1 MAKTFT
7 PIDAAAILAAAVR
20 EQTGQ
25 ETTLQSVN
33 INNFASIGES
43 LQTTG
48 QENVLNKL
56 STVIFREMIAVR
68 PYTGSFLSIRSEN
81 NTLFQQRL
89 RKISYKAK
97 DPKNAGNFNTNLFT
111 NLKTGFTNGRNLD
124 SNGVPQS
131 TGSMWEQDL
140 CLPYQVFFGGSQ
152 VWQGSYEVSEDA
164 LKDAFRSPDNLAK
177 FVDGY
182 ITSKMNDIE
191 SQKEA
196 FSRLTFLQLLAG
208 TIDQASVMPGS
219 VINMTAAYNAHF
231 GTSKSTNDLLT
242 TDLTSFLEFF
252 TATVKK
258 TIRKFENRSA
268 LFHDPRTETI
278 DGIDYSILRHTPKD
292 RQRLVMLADFW
303 DLAEAMVKP
312 AIFSPEYLD
321 IGKQIE
327 LVDFW
332 QNEANPWAIDVVPSV
347 FDQVNGVQ
355 IQGSQV
361 QESVVLGALFDEEA
375 IWTSFQLDSAYS
387 TPLEARKHFRNVWFS
402 MAQQGFVDPT
412 EKTAV
417 FIMNDN

>member
-68 PYTGSFLSIRSEN
+68 PYSGSFLSIRSEN

-152 VWQGSYEVSEDA
+152 VWQDSYEVSEDA
-164 LKDAFRSPDNLAK
+164 LKDAFRSPENLAT

-196 FSRLTFLQLLAG
+196 FARLTFLQLLAG

-219 VINMTAAYNAHF
+219 VINMTAEYNAYF
-231 GTSKSTNDLLT
+231 GTSKTTNDLLT

-268 LFHDPRTETI
+268 LYHDPRTETI

-332 QNEANPWAIDVVPSV
+332 QNEANPWKIDVVPSV

-355 IQGSQV
+355 IQGNQV
-361 QESVVLGALFDEEA
+361 QESVVLGALFDEDA

>member
-7 PIDAAAILAAAVR
+7 PLDAAAILAATVR

-33 INNFASIGES
+33 INNFASIGET

-68 PYTGSFLSIRSEN
+68 PYSGSFLSIRSEN

-152 VWQGSYEVSEDA
+152 VWQDSYEVSEDA
-164 LKDAFRSPDNLAK
+164 LKDAFRSPDNLAR

-196 FSRLTFLQLLAG
+196 FARLTFLQLLAG
-208 TIDQASVMPGS
+208 TIDQSSVMPGS

-231 GTSKSTNDLLT
+231 GTSKTTNDLLT

-332 QNEANPWAIDVVPSV
+332 QNEANPWEIDVVPSV

-355 IQGSQV
+355 IQGNQV
-361 QESVVLGALFDEEA
+361 QESVVLGALFDEDA